1 MGDWLTF
8 IVIWMM
14 FGIVVEIVASWYY
27 EVTVTEYSLILA
39 AGLGPIALLCHIIIR
54 RWK

>member
-1 MGDWLTF
+1 MLTF

-27 EVTVTEYSLILA
+27 EATVTEYSLILA
-39 AGLGPIALLCHIIIR
+39 AGLGPIAMLCHIFVIR